1 MQSTPQ
7 ACWPQSVVHGT
18 GFGTASCDWLG
29 ERGERHIF
37 SEVRFLRLAG
47 NWLESSRDAGL
58 WGGDAFDHR
67 VFRQYQ
73 LRWAPSVTLDF
84 WFRGSRVSVAAG
96 NAFCAVL
103 RRAQVLDR
111 SQLSAIKE
119 VLGVAAA
126 GVESGSAI
134 EPVVRIQSAET
145 GSLNGR
151 TVLAVRWEH
160 RKMKRQFLSV
170 YLDAEG
176 DGRTVREIHF
186 SGPCDR
192 FAQHLALIHEVLRSI
207 QWAESCPPP
216 LTLSAS
222 A

>member
-7 ACWPQSVVHGT
+7 ARWPQSVA
-18 GFGTASCDWLG
+18 GFGTPSCDSLG
-29 ERGERHIF
+29 RRDERRIF
-37 SEVRFLRLAG
+37 AEVRFLRLADH
-47 NWLESSRDAGL
+47 WLESSRDAGL

-73 LRWAPSVTLDF
+73 LRWAPSVTMDF
-84 WFRGSRVSVAAG
+84 WFRGARVSPAAG
-96 NAFCAVL
+96 RAFCEVL

-111 SQLSAIKE
+111 CQLSAIKE

-126 GVESGSAI
+126 GVDSGSAI
-134 EPVVRIQSAET
+134 EPVVRIESAET
-145 GSLNGR
+145 GSLKGR
-151 TVLAVRWEH
+151 MVLAVRWEN

-170 YLDAEG
+170 YIDAEG

-192 FAQHLALIHEVLRSI
+192 FTQHLALVHEVLRSI
-207 QWAESCPPP
+207 QWQESCPPP
-216 LTLSAS
+216 LSLSAS